1 MVGILKRNS
10 TDKPTGMSGFIGEA
24 GSESNF
30 DSGVGV
36 DSVGV
41 DMYSPPDTP
50 VSVEGDNSEQG
61 SSEVEDQ
68 NATSLEKCHQ
78 VGCSG
83 SLYSDAHT
91 VGLPLHVIAHVYS
104 TYIRTYVCV
113 VQYYT

>member
-1 MVGILKRNS
+1 MKRNAP
-10 TDKPTGMSGFIGEA
+10 DKRTGMSGFIGET

-50 VSVEGDNSEQG
+50 VSVEGDGSEQE
-61 SSEVEDQ
+61 SSEGEEQ

-78 VGCSG
+78 VG
-83 SLYSDAHT
+83 
-91 VGLPLHVIAHVYS
+91 S
-104 TYIRTYVCV
+104 TCTRPMCQNMRV
-113 VQYYT
+113 